1 MSQQKPV
8 GTTGRNFT
16 PTLHHDTYPAID
28 PTKAPFDGKYV
39 FITGASKGI
48 GRAAALAYAKAGAA
62 GIGLGARSDISAVEK
77 EVEKAAAES
86 GKKVPSILKITL
98 DVSSRQSVEE
108 AAKKVQETFGSLD
121 VLVNNAGYLDKFIP
135 MVDSDPDEWWKTWE
149 TNIRGT
155 YLMTRSFLPLL
166 LKGSGKTILN
176 VSSGGAHVVFPGAS
190 AYQTTKLAI
199 LRLSE
204 FTNVDYGEQGI
215 VAFSMH
221 PGGVRTELTG
231 GMPQHMR
238 DSYHAVLLIDTPEL
252 GANTIVYLTH
262 ERQEWLRGRYVS
274 AQWDMDEFFAK
285 KDEVVEKDLLR
296 VRMAVE

>member
-8 GTTGRNFT
+8 GTTGLNFT

-28 PTKAPFDGKYV
+28 PTKASFDGRYI

-48 GRAAALAYAKAGAA
+48 GRAAAVAYAKAGAA
-62 GIGLGARSDISAVEK
+62 GIGLGARSDTSAVEK
-77 EVEKAAAES
+77 DVKNAAVEA
-86 GKKVPSILKITL
+86 GKKAPTVLKIKL
-98 DVSSRQSVEE
+98 DVSSRQSVED
-108 AAKKVQETFGSLD
+108 AAKTVQDSFGSLD
-121 VLVNNAGYLDKFIP
+121 VLVNNAGYLEKFLP
-135 MVDSDPDEWWKTWE
+135 MMDSDPDEWWKTWE

-190 AYQTTKLAI
+190 AYQTTKMAI

-204 FTNVDYGEQGI
+204 FTNTDYGKQGI
-215 VAFSMH
+215 VAFSIH
-221 PGGVRTELTG
+221 PGGVRTELAG

-238 DSYHAVLLIDTPEL
+238 DMLLIDTPEL
-252 GANTIVYLTH
+252 GANTMVYLTH

-274 AQWDMDEFFAK
+274 AQWDMDELFAR
-285 KDEVVEKDLLR
+285 KDEIVEKDLLK

>member
-1 MSQQKPV
+1 
-8 GTTGRNFT
+8 
-16 PTLHHDTYPAID
+16 
-28 PTKAPFDGKYV
+28 
-39 FITGASKGI
+39 
-48 GRAAALAYAKAGAA
+48 
-62 GIGLGARSDISAVEK
+62 
-77 EVEKAAAES
+77 
-86 GKKVPSILKITL
+86 
-98 DVSSRQSVEE
+98 
-108 AAKKVQETFGSLD
+108 
-121 VLVNNAGYLDKFIP
+121 
-135 MVDSDPDEWWKTWE
+135 
-149 TNIRGT
+149 
-155 YLMTRSFLPLL
+155 MTRSFLPLL

-204 FTNVDYGEQGI
+204 FTNGDYGEQGI

-221 PGGVRTELTG
+221 PGGVRTELAG

-238 DSYHAVLLIDTPEL
+238 DSKPNHSIRFLPTGDVVAEVGYHAVLLIDTPEL